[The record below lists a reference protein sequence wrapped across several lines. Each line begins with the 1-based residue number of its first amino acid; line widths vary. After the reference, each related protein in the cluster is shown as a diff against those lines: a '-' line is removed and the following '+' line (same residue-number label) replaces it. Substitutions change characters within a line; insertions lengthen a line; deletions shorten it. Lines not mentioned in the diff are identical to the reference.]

1 MRKSR
6 RELEITINSILEN
19 NNKNKDMLESFILN
33 LKNKFYRGRVVRI
46 FDKSLQITLLSNEEL
61 YLVTQALHNIT
72 GDKNIN
78 PDKWFLESE
87 AKDASKIMLMNG
99 EEDIEPVVEFVDFIK
114 KKGQDEWIG
123 YVPYKRIQDWY
134 EKGLLTYNQDTQ
146 RKATIVER
154 GGSKYVLPTI
164 FKSSVTNIA
173 KKMVE
178 GKFYTNQVTLNV
190 TKNFREELFYNESEK
205 ILRVPINE
213 NTELAIADGAH
224 RILGIVK
231 ALNIQPD
238 LDNEIAVSVRNL
250 TVDEAQE
257 FIYQEALMNKQ
268 DLTTLRKSS
277 VRDSYMEMA
286 KAVARMGDKRS
297 NILFNRIGF
306 LDGKMNECL
315 VTGEKFSM
323 GLKDNFK
330 DLYEKGDGKELIN
343 IVKYVVEFFTYIA
356 ELCPYEYDGDY
367 EMLKKRSISTCS
379 NFYVGM
385 LAYARKLYGESDWKD
400 KLEAVIEE
408 MSWDIRDKSWKE
420 CGVTVDNMNVKTKK
434 KLYDYFSFLGEDG
447 EDYEKRI

>member
-33 LKNKFYRGRVVRI
+33 LKNRFYRGRVVRI
-46 FDKSLQITLLSNEEL
+46 FDKSIQITLLSNEEL
-61 YLVTQALHNIT
+61 YLVTQALFNIT

-78 PDKWFLESE
+78 PEKWFLESE
-87 AKDASKIMLMNG
+87 IRDASSIRLMNG
-99 EEDIEPVVEFVDFIK
+99 EEDIEPVVEFINFVK
-114 KKGQDEWIG
+114 KNGQDEWIG
-123 YVPYKRIQDWY
+123 YVPYKYIQSLY

-146 RKATIVER
+146 RKATIIER
-154 GGSKYVLPTI
+154 GGNKYILPTI
-164 FKSSVTNIA
+164 FKSSVTKIA
-173 KKMVE
+173 HKMVE
-178 GKFYTNQVTLNV
+178 GKFYTNAVTLNV
-190 TKNFREELFYNESEK
+190 TKNFKEELFYNESEG

-213 NTELAIADGAH
+213 NTELAIVDGAH

-238 LDNEIAVSVRNL
+238 LENEIAVNVKNL
-250 TVDEAQE
+250 TIDEAQE

-268 DLTTLRKSS
+268 DLTSLRKSS

-286 KAVARMGDKRS
+286 KTVARMGDRRS

-330 DLYEKGDGKELIN
+330 DLCEQADTEQLMN
-343 IVKYVVEFFTYIA
+343 IVKYVAEFFRYIA
-356 ELCPYEYDGDY
+356 ELCPQEYNGDY
-367 EMLKKRSISTCS
+367 EELKRRSISTCS

-385 LAYARKLYGESDWKD
+385 LAYARKLYDNKEWKEE
-400 KLEAVIEE
+400 LEAVIEE
-408 MSWDIRDKSWKE
+408 MSWDIKDKSWKE
-420 CGVTVDNMNVKTKK
+420 YGVTVDKLNVKTKK
-434 KLYDYFSFLGEDG
+434 RLYDYFNSLGEDG
-447 EDYEKRI
+447 EDNV